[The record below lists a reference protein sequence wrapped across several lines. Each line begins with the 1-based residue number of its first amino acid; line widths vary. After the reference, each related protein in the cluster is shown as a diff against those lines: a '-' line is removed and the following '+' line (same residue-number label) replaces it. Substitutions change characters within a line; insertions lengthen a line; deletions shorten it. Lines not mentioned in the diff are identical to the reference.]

1 MDEKT
6 ENYWR
11 ILEMNLE
18 WIRYSDA
25 KAAGIL
31 TVYGVIVTVVYS
43 KAAEL
48 FAKTGSNGW
57 FSAEMI
63 TTITFGLASLIAIY
77 YAFRCITPRIVKSEH
92 PSIIFFTT
100 IRQHYHTMQDYQDAT
115 HQILESRVGL
125 DEQLAQQIYIN
136 AKIAQQKFSNVANSI
151 RYFVLSILLLV
162 ADIAV
167 TIANAPG

>member
-11 ILEMNLE
+11 ILEVNLE

-48 FAKTGSNGW
+48 FGETGTNGF

-63 TTITFGLASLIAIY
+63 TTVAFGVASLIAIY
-77 YAFRCITPRIVKSEH
+77 YAFRCITPRIVKSQT

-100 IRQHYHTMQDYQDAT
+100 IRQHYHSMQDYQEAT
-115 HQILESRVGL
+115 HQVLESKVGL

-136 AKIAQQKFSNVANSI
+136 ARIAQQKFSNVANSI
-151 RYFVLSILLLV
+151 RFFVLSILLLV

-167 TIANAPG
+167 TISNASG